1 MHSDRKAMRKTAA
14 DKASR
19 LAHGDPKQKVDSSTW
34 TPPEA
39 MEPQAQTGMRPV
51 SKRAFKRGGKVV
63 SAEGN
68 KAVHHVGHK
77 PRKSGGRAP
86 TTPDSFINRNVK
98 EANEDRDGIKHVGGM
113 KKGGVARKAD
123 GGAKSKRKIPLPP
136 VMPQSMKDERESNA
150 REDAFIESIA
160 ARKAAEEAEKRRAA
174 NAAAFDADQVK
185 ARQDVYG
192 VTGQKRGGRAHKA
205 SGGSFGEAF
214 KAGRAAMLSG
224 GPKTFEYKGKMYSTD
239 LAKPKPQ
246 ASPMM
251 DMRANR
257 IADKRQADMNT
268 IEQYGRDEYNNLSE
282 PFAEKRGGKVKFE
295 GSAKDQA
302 QDKKLAAK
310 RGMTMKQWEASKADD
325 KHDSQKSMKGLK
337 SGGYVQRSESTEA
350 AKADRLVDDRYAD
363 AANAMDGAKDS
374 KNYADKRV
382 QEALFDR
389 AMRRKDNATDRANET
404 AKRTGYIGVDRM
416 GDRAMDTVTSRLR
429 RSPVTIGDDENRG
442 GRTMKKGGRAKADDG
457 VMHHDDCECKMCW
470 GGAAMPKG
478 DRIAKRDGGRTSDK
492 GKTRINIMINAQ
504 PKSDAIPPAGMM
516 PPPRMVP
523 PMPPAG
529 MMPPPGMAPPRPPM
543 GGPAL
548 GGMPM
553 MRKRGGRTS
562 YPITTG
568 SGGGN
573 ARLEKINEYG
583 LKPSA

>member
-14 DKASR
+14 NKASR

-77 PRKSGGRAP
+77 PRKSSGRAP

-113 KKGGVARKAD
+113 KKGGVARKAN
-123 GGAKSKRKIPLPP
+123 GGMRFAGKVPLPP
-136 VMPQSMKDERESNA
+136 IMPESMKEERESNA
-150 REDAFIESIA
+150 REEALIQSIA
-160 ARKAAEEAEKRRAA
+160 ARKAAEAAAKRRED
-174 NAAAFDADQVK
+174 NAAAFDANQVK

-192 VTGQKRGGRAHKA
+192 VTGQKRGGRTHKA
-205 SGGSFGEAF
+205 SDGSFGEAF
-214 KAGRAAMLSG
+214 KAGRAAMLEG

-239 LAKPKPQ
+239 LAKPTPAGGSRNVGMGGANAARAAEQVRKAQEDYP
-246 ASPMM
+246 S
-251 DMRANR
+251 DMVGQMAGNR
-257 IADKRQADMNT
+257 IMNGGT
-268 IEQYGRDEYNNLSE
+268 KIVPGGE
-282 PFAEKRGGKVKFE
+282 FVKKRGGKVKFE

-325 KHDSQKSMKGLK
+325 KHDKQESMAGL
-337 SGGYVQRSESTEA
+337 
-350 AKADRLVDDRYAD
+350 
-363 AANAMDGAKDS
+363 
-374 KNYADKRV
+374 
-382 QEALFDR
+382 
-389 AMRRKDNATDRANET
+389 
-404 AKRTGYIGVDRM
+404 
-416 GDRAMDTVTSRLR
+416 
-429 RSPVTIGDDENRG
+429 
-442 GRTMKKGGRAKADDG
+442 KKGGRAKADDG

-504 PKSDAIPPAGMM
+504 PKSDAMPPAGMTL
-516 PPPRMVP
+516 PPRMAP

-529 MMPPPGMAPPRPPM
+529 MMPPPGMMPPRPPM

-573 ARLEKINEYG
+573 ARLEKIDEYG